1 TTTPTP
7 STPQYQ
13 FARPTLAFEPMQPSF
28 SAAPALPYSP
38 ASAWIPAS
46 VTTTI
51 DPASYLTNGPE
62 MPESTPELAPTY
74 LDTTSSN
81 CNCCC
86 PDPLWCHR
94 SGVFADMLYLRPGNI
109 DYVYAVEQTG
119 PLPTDSPTG
128 PLGRVGFDAAMGYR
142 LGA

>member
-1 TTTPTP
+1 MRIDNRRLFIFVSAAVVTILAAAGHAEDSSAEKAASPPAGSPETQPARGLLANRLWNTSPAKTTTPTP

-13 FARPTLAFEPMQPSF
+13 FARPTLSFEPMQPSF

-74 LDTTSSN
+74 LD
-81 CNCCC
+81 
-86 PDPLWCHR
+86 
-94 SGVFADMLYLRPGNI
+94 
-109 DYVYAVEQTG
+109 
-119 PLPTDSPTG
+119 
-128 PLGRVGFDAAMGYR
+128 
-142 LGA
+142 